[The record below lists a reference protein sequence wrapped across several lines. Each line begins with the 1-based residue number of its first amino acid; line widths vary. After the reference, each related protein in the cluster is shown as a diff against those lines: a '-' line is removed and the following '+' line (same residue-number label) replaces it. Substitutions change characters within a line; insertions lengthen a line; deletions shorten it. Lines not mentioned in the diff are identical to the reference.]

1 MANSGR
7 GPICNLPFAIYHGS
21 MPILVFQHSTIGG
34 PGRLAATFRD
44 HGFKLDI
51 RRPDLG
57 GAGQGVPPTLDDVE
71 GVIILGG
78 PMNVTEIAQL
88 PWMQQESAFIQ
99 KAHAAGLP
107 VIGIC
112 LGAQL
117 IAHALGGVVGPK
129 EGAPDLGFYQ
139 TSIGIPGQTEIM
151 MGGIPWAHPQL
162 YSCGQEVKTTPP
174 GAMVLASTASTKVA
188 AFKVGLRTYGFLFHF
203 ECDRPMAELLL
214 KESGEF
220 AGRANKSASGLA
232 GELDQ
237 HYATFARVADRLT
250 VNLASFCFPLSRRMS
265 A

>member
-1 MANSGR
+1 
-7 GPICNLPFAIYHGS
+7 
-21 MPILVFQHSTIGG
+21 MPILVFQHSSIGG

-57 GAGQGVPPTLDDVE
+57 GPGQGVPTDLDGVQ

-78 PMNVTEIAQL
+78 PMNVTEIGQL
-88 PWMQQESAFIQ
+88 PWMQQEAEFI
-99 KAHAAGLP
+99 KKVHAAELP

-129 EGAPDLGFYQ
+129 EGPPDLGFYP
-139 TSIGIPGQTEIM
+139 TAITIPGQVETM
-151 MGGIPWAHPQL
+151 LGGVPWNHPQL
-162 YSCGQEVKTTPP
+162 YSCGQEVKQTPP
-174 GAMVLASTASTKVA
+174 GATVLAGTASTKVTC
-188 AFKVGLRTYGFLFHF
+188 FKVGIRTYGFLFHF
-203 ECDRPMAELLL
+203 ECDRPMAESLL
-214 KESGEF
+214 KESAEL

-237 HYATFARVADRLT
+237 HYATFARVADRLA
-250 VNLASFCFPLSRRMS
+250 VNLASFCFPLSRKMS